1 MAGTKIKILV
11 LKKHS
16 NSLTKKKIKEIKIR
30 HPRADVLF
38 IYNVIF

>member
-16 NSLTKKKIKEIKIR
+16 NILTNKKNKRNKNKASESGCLI
-30 HPRADVLF
+30 HL
-38 IYNVIF
+38 